1 MPSKALRQS
10 YRHVSPPVLP
20 SMLCISARLKNLSSL
35 SSSYLQNRLSDLHR
49 PPKRKKKRKQN
60 KLCGSYLKTV
70 TWFAGERQIS
80 TGRVPRK
87 LETDMRTCTAL
98 TPSSGIEPPGGILP
112 HLAMES
118 NHTHTM
124 LSVVY
129 LCTFSTID
137 STGCDT
143 YTVSGYTV
151 LKGLSFTTYE

>member
-10 YRHVSPPVLP
+10 YRQVSPPELP

-49 PPKRKKKRKQN
+49 PPQRKKKRKQN

-151 LKGLSFTTYE
+151 SKGLSFTTYE